1 MCFSD
6 YENIRKIQKQSNV
19 NKFTNE
25 NVINVSG
32 RERLAVRVDQKGRK
46 FDNSVL
52 LSLFSCFFLK
62 KYSKTTTIYFVNGH
76 SRRSLS
82 GNIHRS
88 WLVKHLNVLN
98 TTYMRLQSHF

>member
-32 RERLAVRVDQKGRK
+32 RERLVVRADQKGRK

-52 LSLFSCFFLK
+52 LSLFSCFFFEKILK
-62 KYSKTTTIYFVNGH
+62 NGNNLFCKW
-76 SRRSLS
+76 S
-82 GNIHRS
+82 
-88 WLVKHLNVLN
+88 
-98 TTYMRLQSHF
+98 